1 MIPFGPGEE
10 TPLAIKKGEGDSYT
24 SSMKQKVYLLKSHL
38 KILKLHANFIYC
50 TEFWM
55 YLSNRKTTLDLFVH
69 PFCGFPWKEK

>member
-1 MIPFGPGEE
+1 MIPFGTGEE
-10 TPLAIKKGEGDSYT
+10 TSMAIKRGVGDSYT

-50 TEFWM
+50 KEFWM

-69 PFCGFPWKEK
+69 PFCGFP